1 MILNLGGYCLTV
13 GSTTTLEKLCGQ
25 AWTGARDKTLVGLY
39 LQRAIAIMTVCLACV
54 AVVFAYS
61 KSLLVAMGQDPDL
74 SALAGMS
81 RCLYKPSIILQ
92 YH

>member
-1 MILNLGGYCLTV
+1 MVLNLGGYCLTV

-39 LQRAIAIMTVCLACV
+39 LQRAIAIMIASLACI

-61 KSLLVAMGQDPDL
+61 SPLLVAMGQDPKL
-74 SALAGMS
+74 SALAGTFIATFM
-81 RCLYKPSIILQ
+81 ILQ